1 MGGPMAGKAADTA
14 LANVLSQLPEDKS
27 KPIVTHCEIGGEAN
41 AAAKALARAGYTNV
55 INAGSKSRV
64 EKLMQ

>member
-1 MGGPMAGKAADTA
+1 MAGKAADAA

-27 KPIVTHCEIGGEAN
+27 KPIITHCEVGGEAN

-55 INAGSKSRV
+55 TNAGSKSRV
-64 EKLMQ
+64 EKLMQQ